1 MIARRDLLIG
11 GVCVAAAGAAYA
23 LKPRKQLVLLAN
35 GKMADVIPISFG
47 DWSAEQSDG
56 LVQPKSEGDLAAQLY
71 SEMVGRIYHQAS
83 TGAAVMM
90 LVAYGDTQSDMLQL
104 HRPEACYPAVG
115 FNIVSSVPAMLPLP
129 GGEAVP
135 VRRVVAKA
143 QGRQEN
149 IIYWARLGEYLPASS
164 GEQREVRLRTA
175 MAGYVP
181 DGALIR
187 FSIVGDDSE
196 AAFRTLEKFI
206 PELLESVAA
215 DQRRAL
221 IGTRLA
227 KTMNV

>member
-1 MIARRDLLIG
+1 MIARRELFIG
-11 GVCVAAAGAAYA
+11 GACLAAAGTAYA
-23 LKPRKQLVLLAN
+23 LKPRKRLILLKD
-35 GKMADVIPISFG
+35 GKMADVLPINFG

-56 LVQPKSEGDLAAQLY
+56 LVQPKTEGELAATLY

-104 HRPEACYPAVG
+104 HRPESCYPAVG
-115 FNIVSSVPAMLPLP
+115 FNLVSSVPGKLSLP
-129 GGEAVP
+129 GGGDVP
-135 VRRVVAKA
+135 IRRVVASA

-149 IIYWARLGEYLPASS
+149 IVYWTRMGEYLPGSS
-164 GEQREVRLRTA
+164 GEQRKVRLQTA
-175 MAGYVP
+175 VEGYVP

-196 AAFRTLEKFI
+196 ASFRILDAFI
-206 PELLESVAA
+206 PELLASVAG
-215 DQRRAL
+215 DKRRAL

-227 KTMNV
+227 KTMQA

>member
-11 GVCVAAAGAAYA
+11 GACLAAAGAAYA
-23 LKPRKQLVLLAN
+23 LKPRKRLVLLK
-35 GKMADVIPISFG
+35 GEKMADVLPINFG
-47 DWSAEQSDG
+47 GWSAEQADG
-56 LVQPKSEGDLAAQLY
+56 LVQPKTEGELAATLY

-104 HRPEACYPAVG
+104 HRPESCYPAVG
-115 FNIVSSVPAMLPLP
+115 FNLVSSVPGKLSLP
-129 GGEAVP
+129 GGGDVP
-135 VRRVVAKA
+135 IRRVVAAA

-149 IIYWARLGEYLPASS
+149 IVYWTRMGEYLPASS
-164 GEQREVRLRTA
+164 GEQRKVRLQTA
-175 MAGYVP
+175 MEGYVP

-196 AAFRTLEKFI
+196 AAFRTLDAFI
-206 PELLESVAA
+206 PELLTSVAA
-215 DQRRAL
+215 GKRRAL

-227 KTMNV
+227 ETMQA